1 MVESVTIY
9 RLWRTFSTK
18 TGRNVGEREK
28 RLRNKEMG
36 TNEFFKTTVHFPE
49 STAFHTKINGTSV
62 ITVPH

>member
-18 TGRNVGEREK
+18 TERNVAGREK

-36 TNEFFKTTVHFPE
+36 TNEFFKSMTQNNRALPGVYGVSH
-49 STAFHTKINGTSV
+49 KN
-62 ITVPH
+62 

>member
-18 TGRNVGEREK
+18 TGRNVAGQEK

-36 TNEFFKTTVHFPE
+36 TNECFKSMT
-49 STAFHTKINGTSV
+49 
-62 ITVPH
+62 

>member
-18 TGRNVGEREK
+18 TGSNVGEREK

-36 TNEFFKTTVHFPE
+36 TNEFFKSMT
-49 STAFHTKINGTSV
+49 
-62 ITVPH
+62 

>member
-18 TGRNVGEREK
+18 TGKKHVAGREK

-36 TNEFFKTTVHFPE
+36 TNECFKSMT
-49 STAFHTKINGTSV
+49 
-62 ITVPH
+62 